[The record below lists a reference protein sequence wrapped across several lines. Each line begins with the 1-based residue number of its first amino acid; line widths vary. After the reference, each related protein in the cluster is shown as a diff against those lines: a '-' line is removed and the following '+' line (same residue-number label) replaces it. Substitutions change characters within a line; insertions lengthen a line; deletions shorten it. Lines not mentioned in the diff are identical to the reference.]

1 MPSFD
6 IVSELDRQEL
16 KNAVDQVLREV
27 KQRYD
32 FKGSKSEIKEENENL
47 TFVSDDDFKM
57 RALIDIFQ
65 SKAVKRDL
73 DLKSFD
79 YGKVESAAGDT
90 VRCTVKVIEG
100 IDKEKAKDLV
110 KKIKDKKLKVQASI
124 QDEQVRITGKKRD
137 DLQEVIT
144 AIKALD
150 YEIPL
155 QFVNFR
161 D

>member
-32 FKGSKSEIKEENENL
+32 FKGSKSAIKEENGGL
-47 TFVSDDDFKM
+47 VFVSDDDFKM
-57 RALIDIFQ
+57 KALIDIFQ
-65 SKAVKRDL
+65 TKAVKREL
-73 DLKSFD
+73 DLKAFD
-79 YGKVESAAGDT
+79 YGKVEPAAGDT
-90 VRCTVKVIEG
+90 VRCAVKVVEG

-110 KKIKDKKLKVQASI
+110 KKIKDMKLKVQASI
-124 QDEQVRITGKKRD
+124 QETQVRVTAKKRD
-137 DLQEVIT
+137 DLQEVI
-144 AIKALD
+144 AAVKGFDFA
-150 YEIPL
+150 IPL
-155 QFVNFR
+155 QFENFR

>member
-32 FKGSKSEIKEENENL
+32 FKGSKSEIKDDNGSL
-47 TFVSDDDFKM
+47 VFVSDDDFKM
-57 RALIDIFQ
+57 KALIDIFQ
-65 SKAVKRDL
+65 SKAVKRGL

-79 YGKVESAAGDT
+79 YGKVEAAAGDT
-90 VRCTVKVIEG
+90 VRCAVKVVEG

-110 KKIKDKKLKVQASI
+110 KKIKDLKMKVQPSI

-144 AIKALD
+144 AVKDFD
-150 YEIPL
+150 YVIPL